1 MSPSQLADR
10 GADDSLEPDSFA
22 FIVKIW
28 MEETAGVAG
37 SATWRGHITHVPSGE
52 RRYFERL
59 DAIVDFIRVY
69 LNRSGVEVTH
79 RRKLWHW
86 LKGLFRRR

>member
-28 MEETAGVAG
+28 MEETADVAG
-37 SATWRGHITHVPSGE
+37 SPTWRGHITHVPSGE
-52 RRYFERL
+52 RRYFEHL
-59 DAIVDFIRVY
+59 DAIVDFIRAY
-69 LNRSGVEVTH
+69 QIRSGVKVT
-79 RRKLWHW
+79 RRRQLWHW
-86 LKGLFRRR
+86 LKGLIRHR